1 MQEALYRKHRPATLE
16 ELVGQPDAVALISEQ
31 IKKNNLSHAYLFS
44 GPRGVGKTSLA
55 RIIATTIGCDP
66 VFDITEIDAASHNKV
81 DDIREL
87 NDNINFIASSPG
99 KKRVFILD
107 EAHMLSNAAS
117 NAFLKTLEE
126 PPEHVIFILATTEP
140 ERVIETIRSRTT
152 HLAFKR
158 IGSEEI
164 ITSLEKISKKEK
176 IKLSIEILEYIS
188 NQSDGSLRDAIN
200 LFEQTFSTFG
210 NKATMEE
217 LYSILGK
224 VTTADLHQIIEAMG
238 TQDTSTVLKIL
249 RDNYRSGLQAIDI
262 LNSITD
268 LFRNIFYFKY
278 LPEDENFTSLSDS
291 EKDLVNSCNDIISAK
306 DLSKILDMLDD
317 INQSIK
323 SSPSQELKL
332 ELFLVRLIK
341 PQLATDIKSVSR
353 RVDILES
360 REQED
365 TKYQEKENLK
375 DKKKLINEA
384 KPDKKETPKKKA
396 PSSKNKVGKKDIENF
411 DVYWPK
417 ILQEAKSVLTPRK
430 YSYLT
435 LVKPEVVDSENLVLY
450 IDSENEYLIT
460 ELRKSEDVIELIKS
474 SVAKKIGV
482 DISIS
487 IQPHESPQSGDQTS
501 EEIQSNINEIFDV
514 ESID

>member
-1 MQEALYRKHRPATLE
+1 MQEALYRKYRPSSLE
-16 ELVGQPDAVALISEQ
+16 ELVGQADAVQLIREQ
-31 IKKNNLSHAYLFS
+31 IKNGNLSHAYLFS

-81 DDIREL
+81 DDVREL
-87 NDNINFIASSPG
+87 NDSVNFIASSPG

-107 EAHMLSNAAS
+107 EVHMLSNAAS

-152 HLAFKR
+152 QIAFKR
-158 IGSEEI
+158 IKNADI
-164 ITSLEKISKKEK
+164 ITSLEKISKAEK
-176 IKLSIEILEYIS
+176 INLSKDVLEYIA

-210 NKATMEE
+210 NKATMEQ

-224 VTTADLHQIIEAMG
+224 VTTTDLLQIIEAMG
-238 TQDTSTVLKIL
+238 TQDTATVLKVL
-249 RDNYRSGLQAIDI
+249 RANYKNGLQAIDI

-268 LFRNIFYFKY
+268 LFRNLFYFKY
-278 LPEDENFTSLSDS
+278 LPDDENFTSLGDS
-291 EKDLVNSCNDIISAK
+291 EKDLIKNCNDIISAK
-306 DLSKILDMLDD
+306 DLSRILDMLDE

-323 SSPSQELKL
+323 TSPSQELKL
-332 ELFLVRLIK
+332 ELFLVKLIK

-353 RVDILES
+353 RVDMLE
-360 REQED
+360 
-365 TKYQEKENLK
+365 KYGVSEKISE
-375 DKKKLINEA
+375 KKQTS
-384 KPDKKETPKKKA
+384 PDKKQLANEKVAKDKPKKENTKK
-396 PSSKNKVGKKDIENF
+396 SIVKNDIENF

-417 ILQEAKSVLTPRK
+417 ILEEAKSILTPRK

-435 LVKPEVVDSENLVLY
+435 LVKPEVIDSNNLTLY
-450 IDSENEYLIT
+450 IDSENEYLIS
-460 ELRKSEDVIELIKS
+460 ELRKSDEIIELIKS
-474 SVAKKIGV
+474 NVTQKMGVEVTVA
-482 DISIS
+482 
-487 IQPHESPQSGDQTS
+487 IQPHEGLQNNNQTS
-501 EEIQSNINEIFDV
+501 KDVQSNISEIFDV

>member
-1 MQEALYRKHRPATLE
+1 MQEALYRKYRPSSLE
-16 ELVGQPDAVALISEQ
+16 ELVGQGDAVQLIREQ
-31 IKKNNLSHAYLFS
+31 IKNGNLSHAYLFS

-81 DDIREL
+81 DDVREL
-87 NDNINFIASSPG
+87 NDSVNFIASSPG

-107 EAHMLSNAAS
+107 EVHMLSNAAS

-152 HLAFKR
+152 QIAFKR
-158 IGSEEI
+158 IKNAEI
-164 ITSLEKISKKEK
+164 ITSLEKISKAEK
-176 IKLSIEILEYIS
+176 INLSKDVLEYIA

-210 NKATMEE
+210 NKATMEQ

-224 VTTADLHQIIEAMG
+224 VTTTDLLQILEAMG
-238 TQDTSTVLKIL
+238 TQDTATVLKVL
-249 RDNYRSGLQAIDI
+249 RGNYKNGLQAIDI

-268 LFRNIFYFKY
+268 LFRNLFYFKY

-291 EKDLVNSCNDIISAK
+291 EKELIKKCNDIISAK
-306 DLSKILDMLDD
+306 DLSRILDMLDE

-323 SSPSQELKL
+323 TSPSQELKL
-332 ELFLVRLIK
+332 ELFLVKLIK

-353 RVDILES
+353 RVDMLEEYGVS
-360 REQED
+360 
-365 TKYQEKENLK
+365 EKISEK
-375 DKKKLINEA
+375 KQTSPDKKKLANEKVA
-384 KPDKKETPKKKA
+384 KDKAKKENTKK
-396 PSSKNKVGKKDIENF
+396 SNVKNDIENF

-417 ILQEAKSVLTPRK
+417 ILEEAKSILTPRK

-435 LVKPEVVDSENLVLY
+435 LVKPEVIDSNNLTLY
-450 IDSENEYLIT
+450 IDSENEYLIS
-460 ELRKSEDVIELIKS
+460 ELRKSDEIIELIKS
-474 SVAKKIGV
+474 NVTQKMGVEVTVA
-482 DISIS
+482 
-487 IQPHESPQSGDQTS
+487 IQPHEGLQKNNQTS
-501 EEIQSNINEIFDV
+501 KDVQSNISEIFDV

>member
-1 MQEALYRKHRPATLE
+1 MQQALYRKYRPNTLD
-16 ELVGQPDAVALISEQ
+16 ELVGQTDAVSLITEQ
-31 IKKNNLSHAYLFS
+31 IKKKNLGHAYLFS

-66 VFDITEIDAASHNKV
+66 VFDVTEIDAASHNKV

-87 NDNINFIASSPG
+87 NDSVNFIASSPG

-107 EAHMLSNAAS
+107 EVHMLSNAAS

-158 IGSEEI
+158 IGNEEI
-164 ITSLEKISKKEK
+164 VASLEKIGKKEK
-176 IKLSIEILEYIS
+176 IKLSKELLEYIS
-188 NQSDGSLRDAIN
+188 NQSEGSLRDAIS
-200 LFEQTFSTFG
+200 LFEQTYSTFG
-210 NKATMEE
+210 NKATIEE

-224 VTTADLHQIIEAMG
+224 VTTSDLFEIVQAMG
-238 TQDTSTVLKIL
+238 TQDTSTVLKML
-249 RDNYRSGLQAIDI
+249 RDNYRSGLQAVDI

-268 LFRNIFYFKY
+268 LFRNLFYFKY
-278 LPEDENFTSLSDS
+278 LSEDENYTSLSNS
-291 EKDLVNSCNDIISAK
+291 EKELVKNCNEIISAK
-306 DLSKILDMLDD
+306 DLSRILDMLDEV
-317 INQSIK
+317 NQNIK
-323 SSPSQELKL
+323 ISPSQELKL
-332 ELFLVRLIK
+332 ELFLVKLIK
-341 PQLATDIKSVSR
+341 PQLASDIRSVSR

-360 REQED
+360 REQVGSNF
-365 TKYQEKENLK
+365 QEKQVSK
-375 DKKKLINEA
+375 GKKKLISKA
-384 KPDKKETPKKKA
+384 KGEEKKVKLSEEKK
-396 PSSKNKVGKKDIENF
+396 VVKKDIENF

-435 LVKPEVVDSENLVLY
+435 LVKPDVVDSEHLVLY
-450 IDSENEYLIT
+450 IDSENEYLIS
-460 ELRKSEDVIELIKS
+460 ELSKSEDILELIKS
-474 SVAKKIGV
+474 NVAKKIGV

-487 IQPHESPQSGDQTS
+487 IQPHEGLQSNDQTS

>member
-1 MQEALYRKHRPATLE
+1 MQEALYRKYRPSSLE
-16 ELVGQPDAVALISEQ
+16 ELVGQADAVQLIREQ
-31 IKKNNLSHAYLFS
+31 IKNGNLSHAYLFS

-81 DDIREL
+81 DDVREL
-87 NDNINFIASSPG
+87 NDSVNFIASSPG

-107 EAHMLSNAAS
+107 EVHMLSNAAS

-152 HLAFKR
+152 QIAFKR
-158 IGSEEI
+158 IKNADI
-164 ITSLEKISKKEK
+164 ITSLEKISKAEK
-176 IKLSIEILEYIS
+176 INLSKDVLEYIA

-210 NKATMEE
+210 NKATMEQ

-224 VTTADLHQIIEAMG
+224 VTTTDLLQIIEAMG
-238 TQDTSTVLKIL
+238 TQDTATVLKVL
-249 RDNYRSGLQAIDI
+249 RANYKNGLQAIDI

-268 LFRNIFYFKY
+268 LFRNLFYFKY
-278 LPEDENFTSLSDS
+278 LPDDENFTSLGDS
-291 EKDLVNSCNDIISAK
+291 EKDLIKNCNDIISAK
-306 DLSKILDMLDD
+306 DLSRILDMLDE

-323 SSPSQELKL
+323 TSPSQELKL
-332 ELFLVRLIK
+332 ELFLVKLIK

-353 RVDILES
+353 RVDMLE
-360 REQED
+360 
-365 TKYQEKENLK
+365 KYGVSEKISEK
-375 DKKKLINEA
+375 KQTSPDKKKLANEKVA
-384 KPDKKETPKKKA
+384 KDKPKKENTKK
-396 PSSKNKVGKKDIENF
+396 SIVKNDIENF

-417 ILQEAKSVLTPRK
+417 ILEDAKSILTPRK

-435 LVKPEVVDSENLVLY
+435 LVKPEVIDSNNLTLY
-450 IDSENEYLIT
+450 IDSENEYLIS
-460 ELRKSEDVIELIKS
+460 ELRKSDEIIELIKS
-474 SVAKKIGV
+474 NVTQKMGVEVTVA
-482 DISIS
+482 
-487 IQPHESPQSGDQTS
+487 IQPHEGLQNNNQTS
-501 EEIQSNINEIFDV
+501 KDVQSNISEIFDV

>member
-1 MQEALYRKHRPATLE
+1 MQEALYRKYRPSSLE
-16 ELVGQPDAVALISEQ
+16 ELVGQSDAVQLISEQ
-31 IKKNNLSHAYLFS
+31 IKNSNLSHAYLFS

-81 DDIREL
+81 DDVREL
-87 NDNINFIASSPG
+87 NDSVNFIASSPG

-107 EAHMLSNAAS
+107 EVHMLSNAAS

-152 HLAFKR
+152 QIAFKR
-158 IGSEEI
+158 IKNADI
-164 ITSLEKISKKEK
+164 ITSLEKISKAEK
-176 IKLSIEILEYIS
+176 IKLSKAVLEYIA

-210 NKATMEE
+210 NKATIEQ

-224 VTTADLHQIIEAMG
+224 VTITDLLQILEAMG
-238 TQDTSTVLKIL
+238 TQDTASVLKVL
-249 RDNYRSGLQAIDI
+249 RANYKNGLQAIDI

-268 LFRNIFYFKY
+268 LFRNLFYFKY

-291 EKDLVNSCNDIISAK
+291 EKELIKNCNDIISAK
-306 DLSKILDMLDD
+306 DLSRILDMLDE

-323 SSPSQELKL
+323 TSPSQELKL
-332 ELFLVRLIK
+332 ELFLVKLIK

-353 RVDILES
+353 RVDMLE
-360 REQED
+360 EHGV
-365 TKYQEKENLK
+365 TEKISEK
-375 DKKKLINEA
+375 QQTSSDKKKLGNEKVA
-384 KPDKKETPKKKA
+384 KDKPTKENTNKPIV
-396 PSSKNKVGKKDIENF
+396 KNDIENF

-417 ILQEAKSVLTPRK
+417 ILEEAKAILTPRK

-435 LVKPEVVDSENLVLY
+435 LVKPEVIDSNNLTLY
-450 IDSENEYLIT
+450 IDSENEYLIS
-460 ELRKSEDVIELIKS
+460 ELRKSDEIIELIKS
-474 SVAKKIGV
+474 NVTQKMGVEVTVA
-482 DISIS
+482 
-487 IQPHESPQSGDQTS
+487 IQPHEGLQNNNQTS
-501 EEIQSNINEIFDV
+501 RDFQSNVSEIFDV

>member
-1 MQEALYRKHRPATLE
+1 MQEALYRKYRPSSLE
-16 ELVGQPDAVALISEQ
+16 ELVGQPDAVQLISEQ
-31 IKKNNLSHAYLFS
+31 IKNSNLSHAYLFS

-81 DDIREL
+81 DDVREL
-87 NDNINFIASSPG
+87 NDSVNFIASSPG

-107 EAHMLSNAAS
+107 EVHMLSNAAS

-152 HLAFKR
+152 QIAFKR
-158 IGSEEI
+158 IKNTDI
-164 ITSLEKISKKEK
+164 ITSLEKISKAEK
-176 IKLSIEILEYIS
+176 IKLSKDVLEYIA

-210 NKATMEE
+210 NKATMEQ

-224 VTTADLHQIIEAMG
+224 VTISDLLQILEAMG
-238 TQDTSTVLKIL
+238 TQDTATVLKVL
-249 RDNYRSGLQAIDI
+249 RANYKNGLQAIDI

-268 LFRNIFYFKY
+268 LFRNLFYFKY

-291 EKDLVNSCNDIISAK
+291 EKELIKNCNDIISAK
-306 DLSKILDMLDD
+306 DLSRILDMLDE

-323 SSPSQELKL
+323 TSPSQELKL
-332 ELFLVRLIK
+332 ELFLVKLIK

-353 RVDILES
+353 RVDMLEEHGATEKIS
-360 REQED
+360 EEQQ
-365 TKYQEKENLK
+365 TSP
-375 DKKKLINEA
+375 DKKKLGNEKVA
-384 KPDKKETPKKKA
+384 KGKPTKENTKKPIV
-396 PSSKNKVGKKDIENF
+396 KNDIENF

-417 ILQEAKSVLTPRK
+417 ILEEAKEILTPRK

-435 LVKPEVVDSENLVLY
+435 LVKPEVIDSNNLTLY
-450 IDSENEYLIT
+450 IDSENEYLIS
-460 ELRKSEDVIELIKS
+460 ELRKSDEIIELIKS
-474 SVAKKIGV
+474 NVIQKMGV
-482 DISIS
+482 EVTVV
-487 IQPHESPQSGDQTS
+487 IQPHERLQNNNQTS
-501 EEIQSNINEIFDV
+501 KDVQSNISEIFDV

>member
-1 MQEALYRKHRPATLE
+1 MQEALYRKYRPSSLE
-16 ELVGQPDAVALISEQ
+16 ELVGQPDAVQLISEQ
-31 IKKNNLSHAYLFS
+31 IKNSSLSHAYLFS

-81 DDIREL
+81 DDVREL
-87 NDNINFIASSPG
+87 NDSVNFIASSPG

-107 EAHMLSNAAS
+107 EVHMLSNAAS

-152 HLAFKR
+152 QIAFKR
-158 IGSEEI
+158 IKNADI
-164 ITSLEKISKKEK
+164 ITSLEKISKAEK
-176 IKLSIEILEYIS
+176 IKLSKDVLEYIA

-210 NKATMEE
+210 NKATMEQ

-224 VTTADLHQIIEAMG
+224 VTITDLLQILEAMG
-238 TQDTSTVLKIL
+238 TQDTATVLKVL
-249 RDNYRSGLQAIDI
+249 RANYKNGLQAIDI

-268 LFRNIFYFKY
+268 LFRNLFYFKY

-291 EKDLVNSCNDIISAK
+291 EKELIKNCNDIISAK
-306 DLSKILDMLDD
+306 DLSRILDMLDE

-323 SSPSQELKL
+323 TSPSQELKL
-332 ELFLVRLIK
+332 ELFLVKLIK

-353 RVDILES
+353 RVDMLE
-360 REQED
+360 EHGV
-365 TKYQEKENLK
+365 TEKISEK
-375 DKKKLINEA
+375 QQTSSDKKKLGNEKVA
-384 KPDKKETPKKKA
+384 KDKPTKENTNKPIV
-396 PSSKNKVGKKDIENF
+396 KNDIENF

-417 ILQEAKSVLTPRK
+417 ILEEAKAILTPRK

-435 LVKPEVVDSENLVLY
+435 LVKPEVIDSNNLTLY

-460 ELRKSEDVIELIKS
+460 ELRKSDEIIELIKS
-474 SVAKKIGV
+474 NVTQKMGVEVTVA
-482 DISIS
+482 
-487 IQPHESPQSGDQTS
+487 IQPHEGLQNNNQTS
-501 EEIQSNINEIFDV
+501 KDVQSNISEIFDV

>member
-1 MQEALYRKHRPATLE
+1 MQEALYRKYRPNTLD

-31 IKKNNLSHAYLFS
+31 VNKKNLGHAYLFS

-87 NDNINFIASSPG
+87 NDSVNFIASSPG

-107 EAHMLSNAAS
+107 EVHMLSNAAS

-140 ERVIETIRSRTT
+140 DRVIETIRSRTT

-158 IGSEEI
+158 IGNEEI
-164 ITSLEKISKKEK
+164 VTTLEKISKKEK
-176 IKLSIEILEYIS
+176 IKLSKEILEYIS

-200 LFEQTFSTFG
+200 LFEQTYSTFG
-210 NKATMEE
+210 NKATIEE

-224 VTTADLHQIIEAMG
+224 VTISDLFQIIEAMG
-238 TQDTSTVLKIL
+238 TQDTSTVLTIL
-249 RDNYRSGLQAIDI
+249 RNNYKSGLQAVDI

-268 LFRNIFYFKY
+268 LFRNLFYFKY
-278 LPEDENFTSLSDS
+278 LPEDKSFTSLSNS
-291 EKDLVNSCNDIISAK
+291 EKELVKSCNEIISAK
-306 DLSKILDMLDD
+306 DLSRILDMLDEV
-317 INQSIK
+317 NQSIK
-323 SSPSQELKL
+323 TSPSQELKL

-341 PQLATDIKSVSR
+341 PQLASDIKSVSR

-360 REQED
+360 KEQGD
-365 TKYQEKENLK
+365 NNYQQEQTSK
-375 DKKKLINEA
+375 DKKKPINKA
-384 KPDKKETPKKKA
+384 KSQEKEINPPLKKKEV
-396 PSSKNKVGKKDIENF
+396 NKDIDNF

-417 ILQEAKSVLTPRK
+417 ILQEAKTVLTPRK

-435 LVKPEVVDSENLVLY
+435 LVKPDIDDSENLVLY

-460 ELRKSEDVIELIKS
+460 ELRKSEDILDLIKS
-474 SVAKKIGV
+474 NVAKKIGV

-487 IQPHESPQSGDQTS
+487 IQPHDGLQSVDQTS

-514 ESID
+514 ENID